1 MIAVHTT
8 HEAQQK
14 YGGIGAVLEGL
25 ISAQSF
31 NGPFEANL
39 VYGPLF
45 ETEGGVENRLSGRGE
60 LLYSGPDGFDAG
72 GYRQR
77 FGPIE
82 DRTGVGLVYGR
93 REMFSELSPE
103 KRATVDLVLADV
115 RHLKEKL
122 ADAQKY
128 LFWERFGLD
137 SSAFT
142 DWDYE
147 QYLRLAVPYLEI
159 IEALYGG
166 EAPAVHLA
174 HEYMGLPTSLAVAAA
189 RQDGARRDD
198 RTFFYAH
205 EVSPA
210 RAVVEKLPG
219 HEIGFDNL
227 VELGLR
233 EGRTMEEDFGSQAS
247 YYRAE
252 LIRRVEHLDGVLAV
266 SPNVK
271 DQLLY
276 FHPAIGAEKISV
288 VYNGFNFQ
296 PLDWAAKERAR
307 RIVGDYCET
316 LLNFRP
322 DLIFTHVTRMVIS
335 KGLWRDLKL
344 LHRLDE
350 KMAERG
356 LKGFYLLLST
366 LIASGRH
373 QDEILAMER
382 DYGWPV
388 LHRRGWPDLEGEE
401 ERIYDFLSV
410 FNAKSKAI
418 KGVFLNQFG
427 FQQGPSGLRVPEGAD
442 LLTLRAASDLEL
454 GMSVYEPFG
463 IAQLETYA
471 YGGPPLVSRA
481 CGCSFLL
488 EEAAPRGTY
497 LVLDFARPDKE
508 VVPGLND
515 RKVLLNLS
523 MDQRELIEEAV
534 IDSRAGALMEM
545 IDPAG
550 AEARFRLMMDS
561 APALGWEAI
570 GERVVGAIRG

>member
-1 MIAVHTT
+1 MIAIHTT

-25 ISAQSF
+25 ISAQSY
-31 NGPFEANL
+31 GRMFEDTL

-45 ETEGGVENRLSGRGE
+45 ETEGGAEKRLSGRGE

-72 GYRQR
+72 GFGER
-77 FGPIE
+77 FRPIE
-82 DRTGVGLVYGR
+82 ERTGVGLVYGKR
-93 REMFSELSPE
+93 QLFSELCPD
-103 KRATVDLVLADV
+103 KRCTVDLILADV
-115 RHLKEKL
+115 RAVKEPL
-122 ADAQKY
+122 ADNMKF

-137 SSAFT
+137 SSPFG

-147 QYLRLAVPYLEI
+147 QYLRLSVPYLEI
-159 IEALYGG
+159 AAALYGDR
-166 EAPAVHLA
+166 PAVHLA
-174 HEYMGLPTSLAVAAA
+174 HEYMGVPASLAVAAA
-189 RQDGARRDD
+189 RQDGSRQAD

-210 RAVVEKLPG
+210 RAVVESLPG

-227 VELGLR
+227 VEMGLR
-233 EGRTMEEDFGSQAS
+233 EGRTMEQDFGSQAH

-276 FHPAIGAEKISV
+276 FHPAIGAEKIHV

-296 PLDWAAKERAR
+296 PLDWAAREKAR
-307 RIVGDYCET
+307 QKVGDYCET

-322 DLIFTHVTRMVIS
+322 DLIFTHVTRLVIS

-344 LHRLDE
+344 LYRLDE
-350 KMAERG
+350 QLAARG

-366 LIASGRH
+366 LVASGRT
-373 QDEILAMER
+373 EEEVLAMER

-401 ERIYDFLSV
+401 ERIYDFLSI
-410 FNAKSKAI
+410 FNAKSRAI
-418 KGVFLNQFG
+418 KGIFLNQFG
-427 FQQGPSGLRVPEGAD
+427 FQRGSSGLRMPEGAD
-442 LLTLRAASDLEL
+442 LLTLRSASDMEL

-488 EEAAPRGTY
+488 EEAAPQGTY
-497 LVLDFARPDKE
+497 MVLDFARPDRE
-508 VVPGLND
+508 VVPGLDD
-515 RKVLLNLS
+515 RKVLLNLT

-534 IDSRAGALMEM
+534 IDSRAKELMEM
-545 IDPAG
+545 VDPAK
-550 AEARFRLMMDS
+550 AQARFRLMMDS

-570 GERVVGAIRG
+570 GERVVEAIGS